1 MPAAHLRRSA
11 LALALGLAAAACKKT
26 PPPVDFQSHAP
37 PRVDA
42 AVDDAPPTRHDAG
55 PPFRVRVGEDIPGDG
70 RAVTLNNRTVPAPP
84 GQRFTH
90 RIAWDYD
97 HDGTDESLFVVRAFD
112 NGEAA
117 GLSLIRPSN
126 DQAVIGT
133 VEGPEPEDR
142 TCGRARF
149 RQTSP
154 RSLVVEWSCPDQRA
168 DGSDAGPRGVFRGES
183 VLMGPIEGDLGFR
196 ARAGVLREHIPDT
209 ALALTLDG
217 TDTDGDGVDEL
228 VCHVAAGRPGAPPGA
243 QARVVFFQRNNA
255 FVRDTSEP
263 GASVRAFIA
272 TQRRRAG
279 NRRTAAAALAAMED
293 LLRLRRAL
301 CADTALARFKLAG
314 SVGVRCAPDTFEGA
328 AEVILRG
335 YVALGELP
343 AAWAM
348 TRPESAHPFGVVPFA
363 RVRSLLEGA
372 APLERGATASLSTT
386 MAAAVNRLPAIRFPA
401 AHWEDPRDP
410 QRVIVPG
417 ERPLR
422 VQRADWTVNF
432 AEDIAPTALSP
443 LVPTDLA
450 RTTRLMGFAWTRR
463 GLDVVLCPVAPT
475 ACAEAWEARPGAVP
489 AGATAR
495 TLPLLPP
502 EDVPVADDPG
512 AYAQACTSDD
522 VRALGWGAEGLV
534 VTVRG
539 LVWRIAPDGA
549 VTRLA
554 AGEAW
559 RGNFPAGQ
567 GITEDGA
574 VVTLPAPEGLWIYQ
588 GTAWRR
594 LAPEALRE
602 RLAILRDAAPS
613 ADGRAI
619 LLRFEDNRLA
629 VVQRAA
635 PRR

>member
-1 MPAAHLRRSA
+1 MPAATLRSSSLA
-11 LALALGLAAAACKKT
+11 LALALAAAACKKT

-37 PRVDA
+37 PRDVEA
-42 AVDDAPPTRHDAG
+42 AVDAPPSRPDAG
-55 PPFRVRVGEDIPGDG
+55 PAFRERVGEDIPGDG
-70 RAVTLNNRTVPAPP
+70 RAVTVNNRVVPAPP

-90 RIAWDYD
+90 RITWDYD
-97 HDGTDESLFVVRAFD
+97 HDGTDESVFVVRAFD
-112 NGEAA
+112 SGEAA

-154 RSLVVEWSCPDQRA
+154 RSLVVEWSCPEQRA
-168 DGSDAGPRGVFRGES
+168 DGSDAGPRGVFRAES

-196 ARAGVLREHIPDT
+196 ARAGVLREPIPDT
-209 ALALTLDG
+209 ALTLTLEG

-255 FVRDTSEP
+255 FVRDTAEP
-263 GASVRAFIA
+263 AASVRAFIA
-272 TQRRRAG
+272 AQRRRAG
-279 NRRTAAAALAAMED
+279 NRRTAAAALGAMDD

-301 CADTALARFKLAG
+301 CADTVLARFKLAG
-314 SVGVRCAPDTFEGA
+314 SVGVRCAPDTFDGA
-328 AEVILRG
+328 AEVMLRA
-335 YVALGELP
+335 YVSLGELP

-372 APLERGATASLSTT
+372 APLERGATATLSTT
-386 MAAAVNRLPAIRFPA
+386 TPAAIDRVPGLRFPA
-401 AHWEDPRDP
+401 AYWEDPRDP
-410 QRVIVPG
+410 QRVILPG
-417 ERPLR
+417 ERPQR
-422 VQRADWTVNF
+422 VQRADWSVTS
-432 AEDIAPTALSP
+432 AEDLGTAGLSP
-443 LVPTDLA
+443 LVPMDLA
-450 RTTRLMGFAWTRR
+450 RATRLMGFAWTRR
-463 GLDVVLCPVAPT
+463 GLDAVLCPAATP
-475 ACAEAWEARPGAVP
+475 ACATAWEARPGVVP
-489 AGATAR
+489 AGAAAR

-502 EDVPVADDPG
+502 EDVPTGENPG

-539 LVWRIAPDGA
+539 LVWRVAPDGA

-554 AGEAW
+554 AGDAW
-559 RGNFPAGQ
+559 RGSFPAGQ

-594 LAPEALRE
+594 LAPEALRD
-602 RLAILRDAAPS
+602 RLALLRDASPS
-613 ADGRAI
+613 ADGRTI

-635 PRR
+635 TRR

>member
-1 MPAAHLRRSA
+1 MPAALLRSSS
-11 LALALGLAAAACKKT
+11 LALALTLAAASCKKT

-37 PRVDA
+37 PRDA
-42 AVDDAPPTRHDAG
+42 EVTPDAPPTRPDAG
-55 PPFRVRVGEDIPGDG
+55 PAFRERVGEDIPGDG
-70 RAVTLNNRTVPAPP
+70 RAITVNNRTVPAPP

-97 HDGTDESLFVVRAFD
+97 HDGTDESVFVVRAFD

-126 DQAVIGT
+126 DEAVIGT

-154 RSLVVEWSCPDQRA
+154 RSLVVEWSCPEQRT
-168 DGSDAGPRGVFRGES
+168 DGSDAGPRGVFRAES

-196 ARAGVLREHIPDT
+196 ARAGVLREPIPDT
-209 ALALTLDG
+209 ALTLTLDG

-228 VCHVAAGRPGAPPGA
+228 VCHLTAGRPGAPAGA

-255 FVRDTSEP
+255 FVRDTAEP
-263 GASVRAFIA
+263 GNSVRAFIA

-279 NRRTAAAALAAMED
+279 NRRTAAAALAAMDD
-293 LLRLRRAL
+293 LMRLRRAL
-301 CADTALARFKLAG
+301 CAETVLARFKLAG
-314 SVGVRCAPDTFEGA
+314 GVGVRCAADIFDGA
-328 AEVILRG
+328 AEVILRA
-335 YVALGELP
+335 YVSLGELP

-372 APLERGATASLSTT
+372 APLERGATATLSGVVAPATE
-386 MAAAVNRLPAIRFPA
+386 VLPVPRFPA
-401 AHWEDPRDP
+401 ARWEDPRDP
-410 QRVIVPG
+410 QRVILPG
-417 ERPLR
+417 ERAQR
-422 VQRADWTVNF
+422 VQRADWSAAA
-432 AEDIAPTALSP
+432 AEDLAPAGRSP
-443 LVPTDLA
+443 LYATDLA
-450 RTTRLMGFAWTRR
+450 HTTRFMGLAWTRR
-463 GLDVVLCPVAPT
+463 GLDAVLCPLASP
-475 ACAEAWEARPGAVP
+475 ACATAWEARPGAVP
-489 AGATAR
+489 AGAAVR

-502 EDVPVADDPG
+502 EDVPTGEDPG
-512 AYAQACTSDD
+512 GYAQACTSDD

-539 LVWRIAPDGA
+539 LVWRVAPDGA

-554 AGEAW
+554 AGESW
-559 RGNFPAGQ
+559 RGSFPAGQ

-574 VVTLPAPEGLWIYQ
+574 VVTLPSPEGLWIYQ
-588 GTAWRR
+588 GTSWRR
-594 LAPEALRE
+594 LAPEPLRD
-602 RLAILRDAAPS
+602 RLALLRDAAPS
-613 ADGRAI
+613 ADGRTI
-619 LLRFEDNRLA
+619 LLRFEDDRLA